1 MYISCT
7 CNVLIYNV
15 VSVNIKIVNKVF
27 ELKKIGQLSLST
39 PVRDVVSALQYL
51 SCLSLESNGKLPNL

>member
-27 ELKKIGQLSLST
+27 ELKKKCPAAKGERLGFESCRVLNSLFSF
-39 PVRDVVSALQYL
+39 SKNNKIIL
-51 SCLSLESNGKLPNL
+51 

>member
-27 ELKKIGQLSLST
+27 ELKKKST
-39 PVRDVVSALQYL
+39 NTLVRDVVSAVRYL
-51 SCLSLESNGKLPNL
+51 SRLRLESNGKLPSV